1 MVLIP
6 KGKGGYWGIG
16 LVEVAQK
23 SLTAIPKLRLNKGMD
38 LYDSLHGFLEGQG
51 KGTETGTIE
60 DNMDQQLSRIS
71 HEPLFPVFLD
81 VRKSYDL
88 LDRGV
93 CMEIL
98 RGYELRPNMSLLV
111 VHYWEKQ
118 SIFPKVGKFLGQLFR
133 MGRGVTKGDPASPII
148 FNIMVDKVV

>member
-23 SLTAIPKLRLNKGMD
+23 SLTAIPNLRLNKGMD

-88 LDRGV
+88 LDRGGMYGDLEGV
-93 CMEIL
+93 RAEAEHVPP
-98 RGYELRPNMSLLV
+98 RRSLLGEAE
-111 VHYWEKQ
+111 YF
-118 SIFPKVGKFLGQLFR
+118 S
-133 MGRGVTKGDPASPII
+133 
-148 FNIMVDKVV
+148 